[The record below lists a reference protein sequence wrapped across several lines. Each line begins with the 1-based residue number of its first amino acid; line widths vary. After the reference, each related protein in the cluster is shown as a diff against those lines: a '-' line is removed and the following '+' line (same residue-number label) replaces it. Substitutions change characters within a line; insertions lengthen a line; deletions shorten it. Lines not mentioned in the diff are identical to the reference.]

1 MVTNVMAKK
10 VSADGRNSKMEQ
22 IETEAMINSLSQLQ
36 GYYQSRYEHYLA
48 MATEAKEHRERVSLL
63 LQDLLAPS
71 SHEENY
77 VMEKPQNNESIEAT
91 SLDNA
96 RVAPPEAVNLSPLLS
111 SAFSAELSSDRA
123 RIVEEDSFGALD
135 VKQMKKF
142 LDSLSQAMSVIE
154 SISNSD
160 SGKTLHQS
168 YLHKMLNLELSQE
181 LSVDLVELYLES
193 AITRGY
199 LKLDEFDSS
208 CYIAQGYNSP
218 SNSMTDLP
226 KKSQK
231 SAECTPLA
239 TGNALPVGQGLANR
253 KPYDLPPSNKL
264 KPTLLETIRL
274 FIAECIPT
282 RFSIEDVINYLY
294 PQPQQ
299 SAWSQS
305 TKNKVRSSISN
316 VLSRKIYLGKQW
328 QRIRPG
334 IYQPL

>member
-1 MVTNVMAKK
+1 MAKR
-10 VSADGRNSKMEQ
+10 VSVIGRNSKMEQ
-22 IETEAMINSLSQLQ
+22 IETEAMISSLSHLQ

-63 LQDLLAPS
+63 VQDLLAHS
-71 SHEENY
+71 SQEEIY
-77 VMEKPQNNESIEAT
+77 VMEKPHNHQSIEALPPPSSPT
-91 SLDNA
+91 ELSLDPDP
-96 RVAPPEAVNLSPLLS
+96 V
-111 SAFSAELSSDRA
+111 
-123 RIVEEDSFGALD
+123 VEEDSFGALD
-135 VKQMKKF
+135 VELMRKF
-142 LDSLSQAMSVIE
+142 LDSLSQAMSAIE
-154 SISNSD
+154 SVSKSD

-168 YLHKMLNLELSQE
+168 YLHKILNLELKTE
-181 LSVDLVELYLES
+181 LGADLVELYLEE

-208 CYIAQGYNSP
+208 CYIAQSYHNS

-226 KKSQK
+226 KKPPK
-231 SAECTPLA
+231 S
-239 TGNALPVGQGLANR
+239 LANR

-264 KPTLLETIRL
+264 KSTLLETIRL
-274 FIAECIPT
+274 FIADCSPT

-299 SAWSQS
+299 SGWSQ
-305 TKNKVRSSISN
+305 TKKNKVRSSISN
-316 VLSRKIYLGKQW
+316 VLGRKAYLGKQW

>member
-1 MVTNVMAKK
+1 MVTNVMAKR
-10 VSADGRNSKMEQ
+10 VSAVGRNSKMEQ

-48 MATEAKEHRERVSLL
+48 IATEAKEHRERVSLL
-63 LQDLLAPS
+63 LQDLWAHS
-71 SHEENY
+71 SHQENY
-77 VMEKPQNNESIEAT
+77 LMEKPDNNQFIEAK
-91 SLDNA
+91 SLDNV
-96 RVAPPEAVNLSPLLS
+96 RGSSPKTDNLSPLLS
-111 SAFSAELSSDRA
+111 LASPTELD
-123 RIVEEDSFGALD
+123 EDSSEALD
-135 VKQMKKF
+135 AEQMRKF
-142 LDSLSQAMSVIE
+142 LDSLSQAMSALE
-154 SISNSD
+154 SVAKSD

-168 YLHKMLNLELSQE
+168 YLHKILNLELKTE
-181 LSVDLVELYLES
+181 LSADLVELYLES

-208 CYIAQGYNSP
+208 CYIAQGHNSL
-218 SNSMTDLP
+218 SNLMSDLP
-226 KKSQK
+226 KKPQK

-239 TGNALPVGQGLANR
+239 TGNALPVGRGLANR

-274 FIAECIPT
+274 FIASSRPT

-299 SAWSQS
+299 SDWSQS

-316 VLSRKIYLGKQW
+316 VLGRKAYLGKQW

-334 IYQPL
+334 IYRPL

>member
-1 MVTNVMAKK
+1 MLCAVRAMVTNVMAKR
-10 VSADGRNSKMEQ
+10 VSVVGRNSKMEQ

-63 LQDLLAPS
+63 LQDLLAHS

-77 VMEKPQNNESIEAT
+77 LMEKPDNNQSIEAK
-91 SLDNA
+91 SLDNG
-96 RVAPPEAVNLSPLLS
+96 RGSPLLS
-111 SAFSAELSSDRA
+111 SASPTELD
-123 RIVEEDSFGALD
+123 EDSSGALD
-135 VKQMKKF
+135 VEQKRKF
-142 LDSLSQAMSVIE
+142 LDSVSQAMLVIE
-154 SISNSD
+154 SVSKSD

-168 YLHKMLNLELSQE
+168 YLHKILNLELKTE
-181 LSVDLVELYLES
+181 LSVDLVELYLQE

-208 CYIAQGYNSP
+208 CYIAQGYSNL

-226 KKSQK
+226 KKQNK

-239 TGNALPVGQGLANR
+239 TGNALPVGRGLANR

-274 FIAECIPT
+274 FIAECSPT

-294 PQPQQ
+294 PQEQQ
-299 SAWSQS
+299 SSWSQS
-305 TKNKVRSSISN
+305 KKNKVRSSISN
-316 VLSRKIYLGKQW
+316 VLGRKAYLGKQW
-328 QRIRPG
+328 RRIRPG

>member
-1 MVTNVMAKK
+1 MVTNVMAKR
-10 VSADGRNSKMEQ
+10 VSVVGRNSKMEQ

-63 LQDLLAPS
+63 LQDLLAHS

-77 VMEKPQNNESIEAT
+77 LMEKPDNNQSIEAK
-91 SLDNA
+91 SLDNG
-96 RVAPPEAVNLSPLLS
+96 RGSPLLS
-111 SAFSAELSSDRA
+111 SASPTELD
-123 RIVEEDSFGALD
+123 EDSSGALD
-135 VKQMKKF
+135 VEQKRKF
-142 LDSLSQAMSVIE
+142 LDSVSQAMLVIE
-154 SISNSD
+154 SVSKSD

-168 YLHKMLNLELSQE
+168 YLHKILNLELKTE
-181 LSVDLVELYLES
+181 LSVDLVELYLQE

-208 CYIAQGYNSP
+208 CYIAQGYSNL

-226 KKSQK
+226 KKQNK

-239 TGNALPVGQGLANR
+239 TGNALPVGRGLANR

-274 FIAECIPT
+274 FIAECSPT

-294 PQPQQ
+294 PQEQQ
-299 SAWSQS
+299 SSWSQS
-305 TKNKVRSSISN
+305 KKNKVRSSISN
-316 VLSRKIYLGKQW
+316 VLGRKAYLGKQW
-328 QRIRPG
+328 RRIRPG

>member
-1 MVTNVMAKK
+1 
-10 VSADGRNSKMEQ
+10 
-22 IETEAMINSLSQLQ
+22 
-36 GYYQSRYEHYLA
+36 

-63 LQDLLAPS
+63 LQDLLAHS

-77 VMEKPQNNESIEAT
+77 LMEKPDNNQSIEAK
-91 SLDNA
+91 SLDNG
-96 RVAPPEAVNLSPLLS
+96 RGSPLLS
-111 SAFSAELSSDRA
+111 SASPTELD
-123 RIVEEDSFGALD
+123 EDSSGALD
-135 VKQMKKF
+135 VEQKRKF
-142 LDSLSQAMSVIE
+142 LDSVSQAMLVIE
-154 SISNSD
+154 SVSKSD

-168 YLHKMLNLELSQE
+168 YLHKILNLELKTE
-181 LSVDLVELYLES
+181 LSVDLVELYLQE

-208 CYIAQGYNSP
+208 CYIAQGYSNL

-226 KKSQK
+226 KKQNK

-239 TGNALPVGQGLANR
+239 TGNALPVGRGLANR

-274 FIAECIPT
+274 FIAECSPT

-294 PQPQQ
+294 PQEQQ
-299 SAWSQS
+299 SSWSQS
-305 TKNKVRSSISN
+305 KKNKVRSSISN
-316 VLSRKIYLGKQW
+316 VLGRKAYLGKQW
-328 QRIRPG
+328 RRIRPG